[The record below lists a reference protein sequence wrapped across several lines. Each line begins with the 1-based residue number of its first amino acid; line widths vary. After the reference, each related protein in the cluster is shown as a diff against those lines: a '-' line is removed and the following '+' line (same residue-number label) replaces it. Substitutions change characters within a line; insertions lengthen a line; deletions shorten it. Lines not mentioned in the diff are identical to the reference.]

1 MTRFAGWIL
10 VLVAVIFAGCGSKPS
25 TNSSDYV
32 GEYVFR
38 PATSVPK
45 QFSNF
50 LILKTDQEAIE
61 IKFDKETGQ
70 VQTKREKWYLS
81 HTTGQ
86 NLVIGR
92 FSCSVEGSRSAIRLA
107 VNDDLGQYYEKVR

>member
-1 MTRFAGWIL
+1 MTRFVGWIL
-10 VLVAVIFAGCGSKPS
+10 VLIVGLAACGSKPS
-25 TNSSDYV
+25 ANPSDYV

-38 PATSVPK
+38 PSSGVPQ

-81 HTTGQ
+81 RTTGQ
-86 NLVIGR
+86 NLVIGN
-92 FSCSVEGSRSAIRLA
+92 FSCSVEGSGSAVRLS